1 MFREISPFE
10 IGENAIDLIGEQWM
24 LVTAGK
30 KDSFNTMTAAW
41 GGFGF
46 LWNMPVAYIF
56 IRPQRYTY
64 QFTEKDDFFT
74 LCFFDTAYRNALTYC
89 GSHSGKDVD
98 KIKETGL
105 IPKTTLNDN
114 IYFEQA
120 KLVIECEKIYFDDIK
135 PEHFIDSSID
145 KYYPGK
151 DYHRMYIG
159 KIMQCLV
166 SNKVK

>member
-1 MFREISPFE
+1 MFREITPYE
-10 IGENAIDLIGEQWM
+10 IEENAIDLIGKQWM
-24 LVTAGK
+24 LITAGK
-30 KDSFNTMTAAW
+30 KESFNTMTAAW

-64 QFTEKDDFFT
+64 EFTEKDDFFT
-74 LCFFDTAYRNALTYC
+74 LSFFDKEYKKALTYC
-89 GSHSGKDVD
+89 GTKSGRDVD
-98 KIKETGL
+98 KMKETGL
-105 IPKTTLNDN
+105 IPRTTENGN

-135 PEHFIDSSID
+135 PEFFVDTSID
-145 KYYPGK
+145 RNYPAK

-159 KIMQCLV
+159 KIVKCLFKQE
-166 SNKVK
+166 S